1 MSLEGRKYLL
11 VFGFAFLWMILTV
24 MALHAAGITSKLI
37 EWTLFLC
44 GYGVSELAARYVIR
58 HL

>member
-24 MALHAAGITSKLI
+24 MALNAAGITSKLI
-37 EWTLFLC
+37 EWTLFFADMA
-44 GYGVSELAARYVIR
+44 SANWPRDM
-58 HL
+58 